1 MKFVPVSKWVSHTFS
16 AISVR
21 VRILSGFWTKKRSK
35 LYSFGVSIMDCP
47 FRETD
52 FVLRYTLRSAYSMHS
67 TVGIWQRFSRIDMR
81 AFSSQKSK
89 GLTI

>member
-52 FVLRYTLRSAYSMHS
+52 SPEIYLEICILYALYCGYLAAL
-67 TVGIWQRFSRIDMR
+67 Q
-81 AFSSQKSK
+81 
-89 GLTI
+89 